1 MALVHT
7 HLQNA
12 MQCIAMVC
20 NLLVNVFAL
29 SCLAAWLCKNEQ
41 KNTFVTTFA
50 AELLRAGTLFVFL
63 RRIAFVLN
71 KRIQHI
77 RTIRSK
83 GAKKLFIFSLSAAHS
98 AAKQQQKGGWKKN
111 RKRDQNLFWFS
122 GNLLHAMPSRAEPY
136 QDIALSSFRT
146 RWIIRRLLLGQI
158 KRRFVT
164 RQIFSWNQN
173 CNKKVSGKR
182 HSLAHSIAFFSN
194 MRLDFPLHDCY
205 DFKRALPHFGNR
217 IGMNIETKHN
227 SKQENPCHFATIS
240 FERISW

>member
-98 AAKQQQKGGWKKN
+98 AAKQQQKGGWKKKQFI
-111 RKRDQNLFWFS
+111 RRTLEATKTRDQNLFWFS
-122 GNLLHAMPSRAEPY
+122 GNLLHAKPSQAKPY
-136 QDIALSSFRT
+136 QDIALSSFRYST

-164 RQIFSWNQN
+164 RQIF
-173 CNKKVSGKR
+173 
-182 HSLAHSIAFFSN
+182 FFSN
-194 MRLDFPLHDCY
+194 EKED
-205 DFKRALPHFGNR
+205 
-217 IGMNIETKHN
+217 ETKIAIK
-227 SKQENPCHFATIS
+227 SIRQKTLTRPFTWFFFFKYAFGFS
-240 FERISW
+240 VARLLRF